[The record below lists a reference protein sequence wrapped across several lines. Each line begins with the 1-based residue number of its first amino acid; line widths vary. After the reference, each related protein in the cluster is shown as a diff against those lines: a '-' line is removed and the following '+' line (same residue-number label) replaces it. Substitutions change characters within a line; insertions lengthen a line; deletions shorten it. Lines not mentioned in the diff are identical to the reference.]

1 MPRAQYVDVGGYKGE
16 DNSFVISETAQVTVY
31 VAEPYAGA
39 PLTTVATIYSGPTG
53 AATTNPFLASTGNI
67 SFWADPGSYDIY
79 IEDTAVS
86 PNFAPKTIRWE
97 SIPGDKGI
105 ISEMLGDG
113 EVVTDAIGA
122 NAVTT
127 LKIVDSAITSAKINN
142 GTIATVD
149 IADGA
154 VTNSK
159 IADGAVTTSK
169 IDDYDITSI
178 KLAFDSV
185 TYDKLATDVEN
196 AFLKL
201 FSSGNKKIKYGGHN
215 MLTGMGG
222 NRKTYA
228 FDHGFGGTPDIVF
241 VWASPIGAADTN
253 TSQMESVICSL
264 EALSSSQI
272 TVRLSLANGAEAA
285 VGTFLYWLAIG

>member
-1 MPRAQYVDVGGYKGE
+1 MPRAQYVDFGGYKGE
-16 DNSFVISETAQVTVY
+16 DNSLVISETAQVTVY
-31 VAEPYAGA
+31 VAQPYAA
-39 PLTTVATIYSGPTG
+39 EPLTTEAVIYSGPTG
-53 AATTNPFLASTGNI
+53 SATTNPFLADTGSI
-67 SFWADPGSYDIY
+67 SFWAESGSYDIY

-97 SIPGDKGI
+97 AIPAGKGI

-113 EVVTDAIGA
+113 EVITDAIGA

-127 LKIVDSAITSAKINN
+127 LKIVDSAITSAKISN
-142 GTIATVD
+142 GGVATAD
-149 IADGA
+149 IADAA
-154 VTNSK
+154 VTNAK
-159 IADGAVTTSK
+159 IADGAITYNHISDFNVTTAK
-169 IDDYDITSI
+169 IASD
-178 KLAFDSV
+178 AV
-185 TYDKLATDVEN
+185 TYAKLATDVEN

-215 MLTGMGG
+215 MVTGMGG

-228 FDHGFGGTPDIVF
+228 FDHDFGSVPDIVF

-253 TSQMESVICSL
+253 TAQMEAVICSL
-264 EALSSSQI
+264 ESLSSSQI